1 MGFLLPSSSWLLKL
15 PNVRTTKATTVL
27 NAGSLRMSAP
37 PIFFH
42 VIAYSCNSVVF
53 FVMLKRSSLC
63 VFAL

>member
-1 MGFLLPSSSWLLKL
+1 MLAPGSGSFN
-15 PNVRTTKATTVL
+15 NVRTTKATTVL

-42 VIAYSCNSVVF
+42 VNAYSCNSVVF
-53 FVMLKRSSLC
+53 FVMLGLSSSAVC

>member
-1 MGFLLPSSSWLLKL
+1 MLAPGSGSFN
-15 PNVRTTKATTVL
+15 NVRTTKATTVL

-42 VIAYSCNSVVF
+42 VNSYSCNSVVF
-53 FVMLKRSSLC
+53 FVMLGLSSAAVC